1 MKLSPVANDRAAQI
15 EHQKQAWL
23 RTFAAKNNMTV
34 EEYAESIRQKRKAY
48 FAERE
53 ARREERNAKINVLN
67 KKAYRRRKAKELGV
81 TCAEIILQIQK
92 KHDNGAGISVPEGLS
107 GNDYAREYARQK
119 LYLKR
124 RDKIGVSYE
133 EYRDA
138 LEAKRLARM
147 KG

>member
-1 MKLSPVANDRAAQI
+1 MKSFSAERLNQI
-15 EHQKQAWL
+15 ECSKQAWL
-23 RTFAAKNNMTV
+23 KDFAARNNMTV
-34 EEYAESIRQKRKAY
+34 EEYEESIQQKRKAY
-48 FAERE
+48 LDELNAKRE
-53 ARREERNAKINVLN
+53 VRNAKLNELN
-67 KKAYRRRKAKELGV
+67 KKAYRRRKAKELGI
-81 TCAEIILQIQK
+81 TCAEVVLQIQK

-124 RDKIGVSYE
+124 KDEIGVSYE

-138 LEAKRLARM
+138 LESRRLARM

>member
-1 MKLSPVANDRAAQI
+1 MKSFSAERLNQI
-15 EHQKQAWL
+15 ECSKQAWL
-23 RTFAAKNNMTV
+23 KDFAARNNMTV
-34 EEYAESIRQKRKAY
+34 EEYAESIQQKRKAY
-48 FAERE
+48 LDELNAKRE
-53 ARREERNAKINVLN
+53 VRNAKLNELN
-67 KKAYRRRKAKELGV
+67 KKAYRRRKAKELGI
-81 TCAEIILQIQK
+81 TCAEVVLQIQK

-124 RDKIGVSYE
+124 KDEIGVSYE

-138 LEAKRLARM
+138 LESRRLARM